1 MGVTLVVVAVV
12 SMDLTMPS
20 PFPGM
25 DPYLEKPAFWASFH
39 SRMIVALADAIA
51 PSILPR
57 YYIEVEARTY
67 GDEVLVG
74 IPDAVVLSRVSR
86 VLDKIDRVAPVGS
99 PVALANRP
107 QQVELPVGDLV
118 KERYLEVREV
128 GSDRVITVIEL
139 LSPKNK
145 RAGKGR
151 VAYEDKRSSIL
162 SSTAH
167 LIEIDLLRGNL
178 PMPIVGE
185 DGAIDWDY
193 RILVSRSQTR
203 PMADLYGF
211 MLHEAIPSVPLPL
224 GAGEAEPMVD
234 LQAIFVGVYDRAG
247 YEYRIDYQNME
258 EKKP

>member
-1 MGVTLVVVAVV
+1 
-12 SMDLTMPS
+12 MPS

-25 DPYLEKPAFWASFH
+25 DPYLEEPVFWASFH

-67 GDEVLVG
+67 GDDLLVG
-74 IPDAVVLSRVSR
+74 IPDAVVLSRVKHAADDR
-86 VLDKIDRVAPVGS
+86 DRVMPVGS
-99 PVALANRP
+99 PVALVNRP

-162 SSTAH
+162 SSSAH

-178 PMPIVGE
+178 PMPLVGE
-185 DGAIDWDY
+185 DSAIDWDY

-211 MLHEAIPSVPLPL
+211 MVNESIPSVPLPL
-224 GAGEAEPMVD
+224 GIGEEEPMVD
-234 LQAIFVGVYDRAG
+234 FQVIFEGVYDRAG
-247 YEYRIDYQNME
+247 YEYRIDYQNTQEM
-258 EKKP
+258 K

>member
-1 MGVTLVVVAVV
+1 
-12 SMDLTMPS
+12 MDVTMPS

-57 YYIEVEARTY
+57 YYIEVEARE
-67 GDEVLVG
+67 DEESL
-74 IPDAVVLSRVSR
+74 L
-86 VLDKIDRVAPVGS
+86 
-99 PVALANRP
+99 
-107 QQVELPVGDLV
+107 
-118 KERYLEVREV
+118 KERYLEVR
-128 GSDRVITVIEL
+128 SDQSITVIEL
-139 LSPKNK
+139 RSQYNK
-145 RAGKGR
+145 LTATGQI
-151 VAYEDKRSSIL
+151 AYEERRQEIL

-167 LIEIDLLRGNL
+167 LVEIDLLRGNL

-234 LQAIFVGVYDRAG
+234 LQAIFAGVYDRAG
-247 YEYRIDYQNME
+247 YEYRIDYQDME
-258 EKKP
+258 EKKL